1 MAYDLLIRG
10 GTVVD
15 GTGAPRVRADVA
27 IAAGRI
33 VEIGKSIAGSARQ
46 VIDAT
51 DLIVAPGFVDPHT
64 HYDAQI
70 CWDPQITSSSWHGVT
85 SVVLGNCGV
94 GVAPCK
100 PQDRAVTAAD
110 LTNLEAIPAD
120 VLEAGLTWDWDTFPS
135 YMDAAARRGS
145 AINLGFFAPLT
156 PFRHW
161 AMGRDSLDRAAT
173 PQETG
178 QIAQALRAA
187 MTAGA
192 LGISTSVSTI
202 DIGYEGKPIACRMA
216 SRDELAA
223 YSRVLRELGKGVI
236 QLNLADRPAD
246 MSEREYNTLKFLLDE
261 SRRPVSWIS
270 LFDRDDL
277 PEGAMNTLD
286 KFGPLIARGGVPQI
300 SCRPLFIELNLRAPL
315 MFITFPCIQNSI
327 FNRPLEVQKKHYAD
341 PGFRQQM
348 RDNCDKA
355 GMHKIIF
362 TKHLERIEILQ
373 VFNPALKHLEGK
385 TLADAVKER
394 AGADPLDVLLDL
406 ALEDNLD
413 MRFVV
418 ALLNNNMERV
428 GRLINDPRTMIAL
441 SDGGAHVDQIC
452 DVGYCTYLL
461 GHWVREQGVMSLEH
475 AVKRLTSEPAEF
487 FGIAGRG
494 KVAAG
499 YAADLTIF
507 DAHTV
512 GSAERAKLR
521 NDLPGGAQRLVMEAR
536 GIQHTVVNGVPIYE
550 NGRFT
555 GAMPGV
561 VLRS

>member
-10 GTVVD
+10 GTIVD
-15 GTGAPRVRADVA
+15 GTGASRYQADVA
-27 IAAGRI
+27 IVAGKI
-33 VEIGKSIAGSARQ
+33 AEIGKRIAEPARK

-51 DLIVAPGFVDPHT
+51 DLIVAPGFIDPHT

-100 PQDRAVTAAD
+100 PADREVTASD
-110 LTNLEAIPAD
+110 LTNLEAIPFE
-120 VLEAGLTWDWDTFPS
+120 VLKAGLTWDWDTFPS

-173 PQETG
+173 AQETD
-178 QIAQALRAA
+178 QISEALRAA
-187 MTAGA
+187 MVAGA
-192 LGISTSVSTI
+192 LGISTSVSNI
-202 DIGYEGKPIACRMA
+202 DIGYEGKPLACRLA
-216 SRDELAA
+216 SRDELKA
-223 YSRVLRELGKGVI
+223 YCHVLRDLGKGVI
-236 QLNLADRPAD
+236 QLNLADKPSD
-246 MSEREYNTLKFLLDE
+246 MSEREYDILDFLLDQ

-270 LFDRDDL
+270 LFDRDDM
-277 PEGAMNTLD
+277 PEGAMRTLAR
-286 KFGPLIARGGVPQI
+286 FEPLIARGGIPQI

-315 MFITFPCIQNSI
+315 MFITFPCIQQSI
-327 FNRPLEVQKKHYAD
+327 FNRPFEVQKGHYTD

-348 RDNCDKA
+348 RNECEKS
-355 GMHKIIF
+355 GLHHIIF
-362 TKHLERIEILQ
+362 SQHLERIEVLQ
-373 VFNPALKHLEGK
+373 AFNPALKHLEGK
-385 TLADAVKER
+385 TLADIARER
-394 AGADPLDVLLDL
+394 GAADGLDLLLDL
-406 ALEDNLD
+406 ALEDHLE

-418 ALLNNNMERV
+418 ALLNNNRERV
-428 GRLINDPRTMIAL
+428 GRLVNDPRTMIAL

-461 GHWVREQGVMSLEH
+461 GNWVREAGVMSLEQG
-475 AVKRLTSEPAEF
+475 VKRLTAEPADY
-487 FGIAGRG
+487 FGVKGRG
-494 KVAAG
+494 RVAPG
-499 YAADLTIF
+499 YAADLAIF
-507 DAHTV
+507 DYDTV
-512 GSAERAKLR
+512 GSADRARLR

-536 GIQHTVVNGVPIYE
+536 GIEHTIVNGVPVYE
-550 NGRFT
+550 NAKFT
-555 GAMPGV
+555 GALPGA

>member
-1 MAYDLLIRG
+1 MAYHLLIRG

-15 GTGAPRVRADVA
+15 GTGAPSYQADVA

-33 VEIGKSIAGSARQ
+33 AEIGKSIAGSARK

-51 DLIVAPGFVDPHT
+51 DLIVAPGFLDPHT

-100 PQDRAVTAAD
+100 PEDRAITAAD

-120 VLEAGLTWDWDTFPS
+120 VLEAGLTWDWDSFPS

-161 AMGRDSLDRAAT
+161 AMGRDSLERAAT
-173 PQETG
+173 APELD
-178 QIAQALRAA
+178 QIKQALRAA
-187 MTAGA
+187 MVAGA

-202 DIGYEGKPIACRMA
+202 DIGYEGRPLACRLA
-216 SRDELAA
+216 SRDELKA
-223 YSRVLRELGKGVI
+223 YSNVLRDLGKGVI
-236 QLNLADRPAD
+236 QLNLADKPSD
-246 MSEREYNTLKFLLDE
+246 MSQREYDILDFLLEE

-277 PEGAMNTLD
+277 PEGAMRTLER
-286 KFGPLIARGGVPQI
+286 FEPLIARGGVPQI
-300 SCRPLFIELNLRAPL
+300 SCRPLFIELNLRSPL
-315 MFITFPCIQNSI
+315 MFITFPCIQQSI
-327 FNRPLEVQKKHYAD
+327 FNRPLEVQKKHYTD
-341 PGFRQQM
+341 PGFRQKL
-348 RDNCDKA
+348 RSECEKSGLHN
-355 GMHKIIF
+355 IIF
-362 TKHLERIEILQ
+362 SRHLERIELLQ
-373 VFNPALKHLEGK
+373 AFNPALKHLEGK
-385 TLADAVKER
+385 SLATIAKER
-394 AGADPLDVLLDL
+394 GAPDGLDLLLDL
-406 ALEDNLD
+406 ALEDNLE

-418 ALLNNNMERV
+418 AMLNNNRERV
-428 GRLINDPRTMIAL
+428 GRLISDPRTMIAL

-461 GHWVREQGVMSLEH
+461 GNWVRDAGVMSLEH
-475 AVKRLTSEPAEF
+475 GVKRLTAEPADF
-487 FGIAGRG
+487 FGIKGRG
-494 KVAAG
+494 RVTTG
-499 YAADLTIF
+499 SIADLAIF
-507 DAHTV
+507 DYQTV
-512 GSAERAKLR
+512 GSAERAHLR

-536 GIQHTVVNGVPIYE
+536 GIEHTIVNGVQVYE
-550 NGRFT
+550 NGKFT
-555 GAMPGV
+555 GALPGT